1 LNPLELPGLPRDAAG
16 PTFAEPWQAEAFA
29 LAVSLSAAG
38 HFTWREWS
46 ETLGAELTAAAAR
59 GEPDDGTHY
68 YEHWLAA
75 LEWLV
80 VARRLAER
88 TQLQD
93 RKEAWATAYRAT
105 PHGRPVTLGGGES

>member
-1 LNPLELPGLPRDAAG
+1 LNPREHPP
-16 PTFAEPWQAEAFA
+16 FAEPWQAEAFA

-46 ETLGAELTAAAAR
+46 ETLGAELAAAAAR

-75 LEWLV
+75 LERLT
-80 VARRLAER
+80 VAKALAEP
-88 TQLQD
+88 TQLHD
-93 RKEAWATAYRAT
+93 RKAAWAAAYRAT
-105 PHGRPVTLGGGES
+105 PHGKPVTLRDGE